1 MYTCKFIS
9 AFKFQMGKKSPPNP
23 EQNVKVLNSTLS
35 TISTESTR
43 SGLPPEAE
51 DRFEVELLWCIQQLQ
66 SLLVDGTMTD
76 KQVYIANKNLN
87 TLKSDSASFIKK
99 RQIMRNTFGDY
110 RAKMAE
116 DEKKFK
122 KRNSSVKFIPSVV
135 PTKKY
140 LYFKKA
146 HTHDKLPL
154 SENQRNETE
163 TPTTSQISVKK
174 LFTSDVSNE
183 PFKFNFTSQ
192 EN

>member
-1 MYTCKFIS
+1 
-9 AFKFQMGKKSPPNP
+9 MGKKLLPKLEENS
-23 EQNVKVLNSTLS
+23 KVLSSTLS

-76 KQVYIANKNLN
+76 KQVYIASKNLN

-116 DEKKFK
+116 DEIKFK

-140 LYFKKA
+140 LYLKKA
-146 HTHDKLPL
+146 HNHDEPPF
-154 SENQRNETE
+154 SANQTNQTQKP
-163 TPTTSQISVKK
+163 TATTSQDSVRK

-183 PFKFNFTSQ
+183 PFKFNFTSP
-192 EN
+192 ED